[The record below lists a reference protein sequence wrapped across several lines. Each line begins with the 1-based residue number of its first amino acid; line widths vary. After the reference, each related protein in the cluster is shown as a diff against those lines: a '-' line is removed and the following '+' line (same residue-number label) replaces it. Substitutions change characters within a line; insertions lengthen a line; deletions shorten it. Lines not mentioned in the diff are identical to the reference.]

1 MGHSYPP
8 FTQNKKLVIHTMTI
22 LGKFTSGSTIKVARG
37 YDGSIYV
44 CSLYMNILFFNRI
57 NSISFIHRNNEFTEQ
72 YSFLFPNIWGE
83 CQETCTQS
91 PYNTHSFFFPPF
103 PALCFWVV
111 FNYPDMICLGY
122 QKLTR
127 LVQRGTFSFDIRK
140 SASLSWKPVQL
151 LIGVQAPM
159 CRVNGTSFMET
170 KLRGLPSKICYK
182 LQVRRRTW
190 DSDELLGMR
199 LWPGSP
205 QPWSFVGWV
214 FATTFL
220 FLHLSFFDLNFCSHG
235 KSGIWLLQNEH
246 VK

>member
-111 FNYPDMICLGY
+111 FNYPDMIDQIDAY
-122 QKLTR
+122 
-127 LVQRGTFSFDIRK
+127 I
-140 SASLSWKPVQL
+140 
-151 LIGVQAPM
+151 
-159 CRVNGTSFMET
+159 
-170 KLRGLPSKICYK
+170 
-182 LQVRRRTW
+182 
-190 DSDELLGMR
+190 
-199 LWPGSP
+199 
-205 QPWSFVGWV
+205 
-214 FATTFL
+214 FL
-220 FLHLSFFDLNFCSHG
+220 FCYYFICFYYLIHPEFESNYIILFV
-235 KSGIWLLQNEH
+235 I
-246 VK
+246 